1 MERLCVHTITTKP
14 WSLEECLTEYPLQG
28 VSGITVW
35 RNALDGRPLA
45 ESARMLRESGLAVV
59 SLCRGGFFP
68 GTDSR
73 LREKALDDNRLA
85 IEQAHAI
92 GAPSVVLVCGAVPG
106 QSLDVSR
113 GQIAEGIAA
122 VLPDAVAAGV
132 RLLIEPLHP
141 MYADDRSAINTLRQA
156 NEICDRLGS
165 PEGLGIALD
174 VYHVWW
180 DPELREMIEVTARA
194 GRLDAFHLCDWRTP
208 TVDLLNDRGL
218 MGEGCIPLG
227 QLTQWVE
234 MAGFR
239 GFREVEIFSHRWW
252 GTDQREFLKRIV
264 ASYRAVIAESEA
276 AV

>member
-1 MERLCVHTITTKP
+1 
-14 WSLEECLTEYPLQG
+14 
-28 VSGITVW
+28 VW
-35 RNALDGRPLA
+35 RNALEGRTITD
-45 ESARMLRESGLAVV
+45 SARMLNESGLEVV

-68 GTDSR
+68 GTDVQ
-73 LREKALDDNRLA
+73 LRERAVDDNRLA

-106 QSLDVSR
+106 QALDVSR
-113 GQIAEGIAA
+113 GQIVDGIAA
-122 VLPDAVAAGV
+122 VLPDAAAAGV

-141 MYADDRSAINTLRQA
+141 MYADDRSAVNTLRQA

-165 PEGLGIALD
+165 PMALGIALD

-180 DPELREMIEVTARA
+180 DPELREMIDETARL
-194 GRLDAFHLCDWRTP
+194 GRLGAFHLCDWRTP

-227 QLTQWVE
+227 QINGWVE
-234 MAGFR
+234 GAGFC

-252 GTDQREFLKRIV
+252 SVDQGEFLKRIA
-264 ASYRAVIAESEA
+264 ASYRATVAED
-276 AV
+276 

>member
-1 MERLCVHTITTKP
+1 MA
-14 WSLEECLTEYPLQG
+14 EYPQQG
-28 VSGITVW
+28 VTGITVW
-35 RNALDGRPLA
+35 RNALEGRSL
-45 ESARMLRESGLAVV
+45 ESSARMLRNSGLQVV

-68 GTDSR
+68 AMDVQSR
-73 LREKALDDNRLA
+73 QRAMDDNRLA

-106 QSLDVSR
+106 QGLDVSR
-113 GQIAEGIAA
+113 GQIADGIAA

-141 MYADDRSAINTLRQA
+141 MYADDRSAVNTLRQA

-165 PEGLGIALD
+165 PDGLGIALD

-180 DPELREMIEVTARA
+180 DSELREMIEVTAMA
-194 GRLDAFHLCDWRTP
+194 GRLDAFHVCDWRTP

-218 MGEGCIPLG
+218 MGEGCIPLT
-227 QLTQWVE
+227 QITQWVDR
-234 MAGFR
+234 AGFR

-252 GTDQREFLKRIV
+252 GSDQREFLKRIA
-264 ASYRAVIAESEA
+264 ASYRLLWAEAGGEG
-276 AV
+276 